1 MVASASDSVRNVGNL
16 QALREVKQAE
26 EEVREMRAEAEE
38 EAKATIQEA
47 KTKARSLIEEKKREA
62 EAEAE
67 SILEAAEEDAE
78 EDAHE
83 IIRQAEKEAAE
94 LRDVDEEILAD
105 AAQTVVDR
113 FRSELGGA

>member
-26 EEVREMRAEAEE
+26 EEVREMRAEATE
-38 EAKATIQEA
+38 EAQATIQEA
-47 KTKARSLIEEKKREA
+47 KRKARSIIQEEKEAA

-67 SILEAAEEDAE
+67 EIIKEATDEAETE
-78 EDAHE
+78 AHE

-94 LRDVDEEILAD
+94 LRDVDDDVLTE